1 MIYII
6 VCTVRMKDGL
16 AGRKTERRPEVKAIR
31 DEWKQLKYD
40 WLLKGS
46 QCLEVERYH
55 LQ

>member
-6 VCTVRMKDGL
+6 GCTVRNMDGL
-16 AGRKTERRPEVKAIR
+16 AGRKTERRLEVKAIR

-40 WLLKGS
+40 WLLKDS